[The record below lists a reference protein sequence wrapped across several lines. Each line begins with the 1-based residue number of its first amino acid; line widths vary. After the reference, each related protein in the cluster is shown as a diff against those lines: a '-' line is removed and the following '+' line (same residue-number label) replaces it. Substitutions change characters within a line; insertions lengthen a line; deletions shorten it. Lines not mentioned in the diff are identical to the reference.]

1 MGAARAA
8 ATAVSVAVAAG
19 APWAGVTLASMG
31 DPVAG
36 LAVGAAPTVALAAW
50 AVGVRLRH
58 RADETS
64 PEVPARAPGI
74 LARYRSPGMR
84 SVAVAASVRGGT
96 LTLTSADGE
105 VTGVPVSLTSVAAG
119 SCVVDL
125 DVCGRLVFDDPADAL
140 KLIEEMIR

>member
-1 MGAARAA
+1 MGVARAA

-19 APWAGVTLASMG
+19 APWAGVTLASTG

-36 LAVGAAPTVALAAW
+36 LAVGAAPTVVLAAC
-50 AVGVRLRH
+50 AVAVRLRR
-58 RADETS
+58 RAGVS
-64 PEVPARAPGI
+64 SLAAPEQATGI

-84 SVAVAASVRGGT
+84 SVAVAATVRGRT
-96 LTLTSADGE
+96 LTLTSVDGE
-105 VTGVPVSLTSVAAG
+105 VTGVPVSLARIAAG

-140 KLIEEMIR
+140 KLFEEMI